1 MTSCDSHMTVTCFIP
16 GCVDKFVQH
25 LHSQKRLDVTWYA
38 GCVQVI
44 AGMGGRTHAVKAHFP
59 SLPSPPFPF
68 LLYTAVVGTLLHQN
82 NTHVQVDVTGVLF
95 PSTVQPR
102 VHMIRQFILPV
113 SMRCCNRL
121 VLGNSYLF
129 TGHLFGGKLFTRGCV
144 DIFYYRHDNQ
154 TRLLYSRSSATLAS
168 FRPFCPNRL

>member
-68 LLYTAVVGTLLHQN
+68 LPPSLLLSSPCLRLPVNVVACC
-82 NTHVQVDVTGVLF
+82 HVQGSLEVFFNLIVMDL
-95 PSTVQPR
+95 TVKGQ
-102 VHMIRQFILPV
+102 HL
-113 SMRCCNRL
+113 S
-121 VLGNSYLF
+121 
-129 TGHLFGGKLFTRGCV
+129 GHLQV
-144 DIFYYRHDNQ
+144 M
-154 TRLLYSRSSATLAS
+154 
-168 FRPFCPNRL
+168 